1 MNRHKDIIHLIYNI
15 AKTRKTAL
23 EVVGITNLPNI
34 PSLNSLPRDFWDA
47 NFLLVQILD
56 SIDSIAAT
64 ENILFGVEFPSGL
77 PNQVLATNSS
87 GVEVNQVTLRGLE
100 LSDLPGIDNSKIIS
114 GISWDKISKTGA
126 VSSDVGADP
135 TGSADTAISS
145 HEAAS
150 DPHPGYVLNSELTAH
165 EATNN
170 HPGLVEQ
177 TITGW
182 SFNTAWSNYRSSY
195 PDFQIRKVGNM
206 VNMYGMIARGSGTT
220 NTSPIINLPSSVLPS
235 GWVRT
240 LAEIRNNNV
249 MGIIVVYVNPG
260 GSVNLTFSIP
270 PFTLNSGL
278 SDVVNFININ
288 LTYFV

>member
-23 EVVGITNLPNI
+23 EAVGITNLPNI

-64 ENILFGVEFPSGL
+64 ENILFGVELPSGL
-77 PNQVLATNSS
+77 PNQVLATDSS

-114 GISWDKISKTGA
+114 GANISWDKISKTGA

-145 HEAAS
+145 HEA
-150 DPHPGYVLNSELTAH
+150 
-165 EATNN
+165 TNN

-182 SFNTAWSNYRSSY
+182 SFNTAWSNHSSSY

-206 VNMYGMIARGSGTT
+206 VNMYGFIARGSGTT
-220 NTSPIINLPSSVLPS
+220 NILPIINLPSSVLPS
-235 GWVRT
+235 GFVRT

-249 MGIIVVYVNPG
+249 MGIIAVYVNPNN
-260 GSVNLTFSIP
+260 SDVVLAVPIP

-278 SDVVNFININ
+278 SDVVNAVNIN

>member
-23 EVVGITNLPNI
+23 EAVGITNLPNI
-34 PSLNSLPRDFWDA
+34 PSLNSLPRNFWDA
-47 NFLLVQILD
+47 NFLLIQILD

-64 ENILFGVEFPSGL
+64 ENILFGVELPSGL
-77 PNQVLATNSS
+77 PNQVLATDSS

-114 GISWDKISKTGA
+114 GANISWDKISKTGA

-145 HEAAS
+145 HEA
-150 DPHPGYVLNSELTAH
+150 
-165 EATNN
+165 TNN

-182 SFNTAWSNYRSSY
+182 SFNTAWSNYGSFY

-206 VNMYGMIARGSGTT
+206 VNMYGFIARGSSTT
-220 NTSPIINLPSSVLPS
+220 NTLPIINLPSSVLPS
-235 GWVRT
+235 GYVRT

-249 MGIIVVYVNPG
+249 TGSIVVYVDPYTGNV
-260 GSVNLTFSIP
+260 SLSSSIP

-278 SDVVNFININ
+278 SDVINYININ

>member
-23 EVVGITNLPNI
+23 EAVGITNLPNI

-47 NFLLVQILD
+47 NFLLIQILD

-64 ENILFGVEFPSGL
+64 ENILFGVELPSGL
-77 PNQVLATNSS
+77 PNQVLATDSS

-114 GISWDKISKTGA
+114 GANISWDKISKTGA

-145 HEAAS
+145 HEA
-150 DPHPGYVLNSELTAH
+150 
-165 EATNN
+165 TNN

-182 SFNTAWSNYRSSY
+182 SFNTAWSNYGGSY

-206 VNMYGMIARGSGTT
+206 VNMYGFIARGSGTT

-235 GWVRT
+235 GTVRT
-240 LAEIRNNNV
+240 LAEIVNNNV
-249 MGIIVVYVNPG
+249 RGIITVYVDPDG
-260 GSVNLTFSIP
+260 NLGLIAPIP
-270 PFTLNSGL
+270 PFTFNSGL
-278 SDVVNFININ
+278 SDVVNYININ
-288 LTYFV
+288 FTYFV

>member
-23 EVVGITNLPNI
+23 EAVGITNLPNI

-47 NFLLVQILD
+47 NFLLIQILD

-64 ENILFGVEFPSGL
+64 ENILFGVELPSGL
-77 PNQVLATNSS
+77 PNQVLATDSS

-114 GISWDKISKTGA
+114 GANISWDKISKTGA

-145 HEAAS
+145 HEA
-150 DPHPGYVLNSELTAH
+150 
-165 EATNN
+165 TNN

-182 SFNTAWSNYRSSY
+182 SFNTAWSNYSSSY

-206 VNMYGMIARGSGTT
+206 VNMYGFIARGSGTT

-235 GWVRT
+235 GFVRT
-240 LAEIRNNNV
+240 LAEIVNNNV
-249 MGIIVVYVNPG
+249 VGSIVVYVNPNG
-260 GSVNLTFSIP
+260 DVGLSYSIP